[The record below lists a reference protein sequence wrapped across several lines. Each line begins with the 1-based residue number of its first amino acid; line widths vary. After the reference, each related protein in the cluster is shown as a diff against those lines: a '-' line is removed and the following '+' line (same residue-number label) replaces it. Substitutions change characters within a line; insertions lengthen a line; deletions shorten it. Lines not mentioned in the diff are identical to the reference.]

1 MSIPVEAA
9 TVMFAPQPVRSSR
22 TILEPEPRP
31 RRRSSLNK
39 NVYFEI
45 FKRNSGT
52 PSIFDEFLQG
62 WSSPASNNDTGSP
75 VEIVSFQRPQNP
87 APEHQSTIEE
97 EQDEDEEEMGSLP
110 DESFGTPRTSTS
122 SPVPFDRRT
131 SFMSSSSNNY
141 ESFDET
147 TGTRTRRMDSV
158 QVGNHIND
166 LLGKDEVKHAV
177 SALQQATQHMNMT
190 DLNPEHNDEQVADTY
205 SDMLERLCEPN
216 MAKLINQISGID
228 LKSNPQS
235 IYNCVMWRM
244 FTKVVE
250 CGFQL
255 RVSFGYSY
263 MHLQMSH

>member
-62 WSSPASNNDTGSP
+62 WSSPTSKNDTGSP

-97 EQDEDEEEMGSLP
+97 EQD
-110 DESFGTPRTSTS
+110 
-122 SPVPFDRRT
+122 
-131 SFMSSSSNNY
+131 
-141 ESFDET
+141 
-147 TGTRTRRMDSV
+147 RMR
-158 QVGNHIND
+158 
-166 LLGKDEVKHAV
+166 KKRAPYR
-177 SALQQATQHMNMT
+177 MNR
-190 DLNPEHNDEQVADTY
+190 
-205 SDMLERLCEPN
+205 LERQERRRVHRCH
-216 MAKLINQISGID
+216 LID
-228 LKSNPQS
+228 VHRL
-235 IYNCVMWRM
+235 
-244 FTKVVE
+244 
-250 CGFQL
+250 
-255 RVSFGYSY
+255 
-263 MHLQMSH
+263 